1 MEKKF
6 EIGFSIFMFLF
17 GCAIGAYFAFYFHF
31 KEHKDNVEPIVVL
44 DTTYN
49 KVILDS
55 IEYNIIKKDS
65 IVYNL
70 KQEMKDEISK
80 SLSISDSDAINLF
93 IKLSTTND

>member
-1 MEKKF
+1 MNKKISIILSIVITILCISLYF
-6 EIGFSIFMFLF
+6 CGYYIGINKSKSETI
-17 GCAIGAYFAFYFHF
+17 
-31 KEHKDNVEPIVVL
+31 ENIVVF

-49 KVILDS
+49 KIVLDS
-55 IEYNIIKKDS
+55 IKYNIIKKDS

-93 IKLSTTND
+93 KKLCTTD